1 MYILDR
7 RFFMTQCKTSAAISF
22 RVWIG
27 KKLWFWIHY
36 LFMPHYLSS
45 SAAKIP
51 GILLFVY
58 FSNQAL
64 VVLKCL
70 NQSYHQ
76 QPCVPD
82 HYNLGT
88 TPFLI
93 FFNLWESLSDRF
105 LVYDFFVSRG
115 FCWHFRLC
123 LCLSSVVK
131 CDKLRQ

>member
-1 MYILDR
+1 
-7 RFFMTQCKTSAAISF
+7 
-22 RVWIG
+22 
-27 KKLWFWIHY
+27 
-36 LFMPHYLSS
+36 MPHYLSS
-45 SAAKIP
+45 STAKIP

-105 LVYDFFVSRG
+105 LVYDFFCVTWILLTFTFVFMFVICG
-115 FCWHFRLC
+115 Q
-123 LCLSSVVK
+123 V
-131 CDKLRQ
+131 

>member
-36 LFMPHYLSS
+36 LFMPHYLPKYSQYTWYSTFCLFFKSGSS
-45 SAAKIP
+45 CFEMSEPIISSTTMCTRP
-51 GILLFVY
+51 LLL
-58 FSNQAL
+58 S
-64 VVLKCL
+64 
-70 NQSYHQ
+70 
-76 QPCVPD
+76 
-82 HYNLGT
+82 T

-105 LVYDFFVSRG
+105 LVYDFFCVTWILLTFPFVFMFVICG
-115 FCWHFRLC
+115 QVW
-123 LCLSSVVK
+123 
-131 CDKLRQ
+131 